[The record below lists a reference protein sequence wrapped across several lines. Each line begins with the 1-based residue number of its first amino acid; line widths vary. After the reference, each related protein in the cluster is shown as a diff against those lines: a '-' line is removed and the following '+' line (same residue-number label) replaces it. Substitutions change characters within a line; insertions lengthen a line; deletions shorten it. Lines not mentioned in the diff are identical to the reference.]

1 MLLLRFQEEARWKIM
16 DIERCYKILEVDP
29 DSSLEEVRQAYRDSV
44 SIWHPDRF
52 GGSNPR
58 LVRKAEQKLK
68 EINEAY
74 ETLISSLSGPGKTD
88 RRKDEHDASGASRE
102 NRQPPG
108 GKSRR
113 DHDSAFSSRT
123 EAVAEAG
130 TRMLLTASSQLMNML
145 RRWIDAD
152 RA

>member
-1 MLLLRFQEEARWKIM
+1 M

-74 ETLISSLSGPGKTD
+74 ETLIPALSGLGKTGCC
-88 RRKDEHDASGASRE
+88 KDEHDASGASGE
-102 NRQPPG
+102 NRQPPS

-113 DHDSAFSSRT
+113 NHDSAFSSRT
-123 EAVAEAG
+123 EAVAEVG
-130 TRMLLTASSQLMNML
+130 TRILLTASSQLMKML

-152 RA
+152 GA